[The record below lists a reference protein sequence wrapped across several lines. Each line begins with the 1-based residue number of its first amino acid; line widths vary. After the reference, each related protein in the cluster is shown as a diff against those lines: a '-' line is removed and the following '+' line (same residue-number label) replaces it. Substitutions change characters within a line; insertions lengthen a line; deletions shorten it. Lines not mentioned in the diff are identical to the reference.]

1 MGSPDSIL
9 LARMQ
14 SLLTFVLSCLLLAFS
29 ASAKADIYSEVNR
42 LVLAEQWSSA
52 QSQAE
57 KHLKTQ
63 PTDPQMRLLLSRIQ
77 DGQGQAAAA
86 MATLQTLSQSF
97 PELPE
102 PHNNLAA
109 LLARQNRYAEA
120 LVSLQAAIRAR
131 PDYATALENLGDV
144 YLALAIEAYQ
154 NANRAMPSQPRTTN
168 KRLAVEQ
175 VLKSSTP

>member
-1 MGSPDSIL
+1 
-9 LARMQ
+9 
-14 SLLTFVLSCLLLAFS
+14 
-29 ASAKADIYSEVNR
+29 
-42 LVLAEQWSSA
+42 
-52 QSQAE
+52 
-57 KHLKTQ
+57 
-63 PTDPQMRLLLSRIQ
+63 
-77 DGQGQAAAA
+77 

-175 VLKSSTP
+175 ILNSSTP

>member
-1 MGSPDSIL
+1 
-9 LARMQ
+9 MQ

-29 ASAKADIYSEVNR
+29 GSAKADIYSEVNR

-86 MATLQTLSQSF
+86 MATLQTLSPVSYTHLT
-97 PELPE
+97 LPTICS
-102 PHNNLAA
+102 
-109 LLARQNRYAEA
+109 
-120 LVSLQAAIRAR
+120 V
-131 PDYATALENLGDV
+131 
-144 YLALAIEAYQ
+144 
-154 NANRAMPSQPRTTN
+154 
-168 KRLAVEQ
+168 
-175 VLKSSTP
+175 